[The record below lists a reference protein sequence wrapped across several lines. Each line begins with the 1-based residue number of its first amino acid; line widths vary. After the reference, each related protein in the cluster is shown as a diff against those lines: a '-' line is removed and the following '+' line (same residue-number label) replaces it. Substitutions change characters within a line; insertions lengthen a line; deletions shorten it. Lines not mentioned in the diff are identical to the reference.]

1 MCCHCHNHVPLF
13 CIQFSAHVCGDVPVP
28 CVFFFFSFQ
37 LPAYISYSVRCC
49 SGGCDLGELYGQ
61 LDADYIGLHAMYMH
75 AGVLV

>member
-1 MCCHCHNHVPLF
+1 MYLYFVFNFLLTFVGTCPC
-13 CIQFSAHVCGDVPVP
+13 PV
-28 CVFFFFSFQ
+28 FLFFFSFQ